1 MIWLWSIKFKEGN
14 NAKNN
19 PCGLGGGGQLL
30 EKHSMNEKIEQP
42 PAYLTLLKIFI
53 RTRKSVTRS
62 AIRPGTT
69 SGLIRKLTQLVTTNM
84 KLGR

>member
-1 MIWLWSIKFKEGN
+1 M
-14 NAKNN
+14 
-19 PCGLGGGGQLL
+19 C
-30 EKHSMNEKIEQP
+30 
-42 PAYLTLLKIFI
+42 YLTLLKIFI